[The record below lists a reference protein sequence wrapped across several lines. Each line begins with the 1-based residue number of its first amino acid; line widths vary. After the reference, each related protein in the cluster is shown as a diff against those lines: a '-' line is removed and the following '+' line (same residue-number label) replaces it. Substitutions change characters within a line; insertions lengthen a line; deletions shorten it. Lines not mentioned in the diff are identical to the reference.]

1 MKIAHKLCVFC
12 ANIAPSIALNVAPY
26 PHKTASA
33 RVSAPNYPAPTM
45 NPKPI
50 AHPDAPDAGIAPP
63 APHSALPAFGLIV
76 VGDEILLG
84 RRADKHIPKVIELL
98 GARALSLS
106 LYTSWVTSPR
116 AWLRSCARLA
126 AAAMWCCAAAALV
139 LRLMTIPAK
148 PLPPRWA

>member
-84 RRADKHIPKVIELL
+84 RRADKH
-98 GARALSLS
+98 SQS
-106 LYTSWVTSPR
+106 N
-116 AWLRSCARLA
+116 
-126 AAAMWCCAAAALV
+126 
-139 LRLMTIPAK
+139 
-148 PLPPRWA
+148 